1 MFPLVA
7 GVHVGQGPIEL
18 SHIADGLCSCAGP
31 GADRASLLI
40 QLSATCSYRSLW
52 KGPMQDQYFW
62 GCVASRES
70 KVTAVWRRR
79 RGITPAITWAA
90 RRHRVSKLLPDNGT
104 TIMGPREIDFP
115 LPGCPFFKG
124 SLHSSTAA
132 KRSSQGARA
141 LEILLYTIIRTEI
154 DNQFTECRRAGSR

>member
-18 SHIADGLCSCAGP
+18 SHIADGLCSCTGPCAG
-31 GADRASLLI
+31 DRASLLI

-90 RRHRVSKLLPDNGT
+90 RRHRVSKLLPDNE
-104 TIMGPREIDFP
+104 RDNDN
-115 LPGCPFFKG
+115 
-124 SLHSSTAA
+124 
-132 KRSSQGARA
+132 GAER
-141 LEILLYTIIRTEI
+141 
-154 DNQFTECRRAGSR
+154 N

>member
-31 GADRASLLI
+31 GADRASLLN

-90 RRHRVSKLLPDNGT
+90 RRHRVSKLLPDN
-104 TIMGPREIDFP
+104 EWDNDN
-115 LPGCPFFKG
+115 
-124 SLHSSTAA
+124 
-132 KRSSQGARA
+132 GAER
-141 LEILLYTIIRTEI
+141 
-154 DNQFTECRRAGSR
+154 N

>member
-52 KGPMQDQYFW
+52 KGPMQDQYSW

-115 LPGCPFFKG
+115 LPGCPFLKG

-132 KRSSQGARA
+132 KIFSGSACARNTTV
-141 LEILLYTIIRTEI
+141 YYHTH
-154 DNQFTECRRAGSR
+154 